1 MSAVDRKTTDAVQAW
16 EHTVG
21 GVADW
26 RREHPGATMLK
37 EHQVSAGG
45 QEYAVRHLR
54 RPDGFARVG
63 GQEYA
68 LFTTW
73 HEPDPLTGSTAGV
86 KTAAARISWQ
96 RWKPTSRSEV
106 IA

>member
-1 MSAVDRKTTDAVQAW
+1 MSAVDRKTADAVQAW

-54 RPDGFARVG
+54 RPEGFASIG
-63 GQEYA
+63 DQEYA
-68 LFTTW
+68 LFTAW
-73 HEPDPLTGSTAGV
+73 NEPNPLIRSTAGV
-86 KTAAARISWQ
+86 KTSARRIS
-96 RWKPTSRSEV
+96 
-106 IA
+106 